1 MILKCNV
8 AKIWEFE
15 NKILNLIFPT
25 IKLWNHMSNY
35 MSNHINFC
43 KPWHAKTLANLCEV
57 PRYLLGNKKI
67 MISLFV
73 TLNFE
78 GFIPSI

>member
-1 MILKCNV
+1 MNLKCDV
-8 AKIWEFE
+8 AKKWEFE
-15 NKILNLIFPT
+15 NKILNLILPT
-25 IKLWNHMSNY
+25 IKLWKH
-35 MSNHINFC
+35 MSNHINFP
-43 KPWHAKTLANLCEV
+43 KSWHAKMLANLCEV